1 MSDRADGNQ
10 AREGSR
16 DDWARRGTAWA
27 KTGSKTVS
35 KDDRFNQIIM
45 NAAGIEEGSRTLD
58 IASGT
63 GEPSISTAL
72 RVGPSGFSVA
82 SDFTP
87 EMLAAARNRARALD
101 LDWLLFTVCDMHALP
116 FAPSLFDAVTC
127 RFGLM
132 SASEPVKAVG
142 EARRVLRPGGR
153 AAWLVWGPYEE
164 NTEFYAV
171 RPTVMA
177 YLGEPVP
184 AEPPPRHRL
193 GKPGTLAGILEQA
206 GFTAVEETEVKDT
219 REVPVSERS
228 WQSRIDRALAERG
241 TALSESQLAE
251 LDSMVRERLEPW
263 RDGEIYRMT
272 RHARLGVGTAAG

>member
-1 MSDRADGNQ
+1 MNDATDNTR
-10 AREGSR
+10 REGSR
-16 DDWARRGTAWA
+16 DDWARRSAAWA

-45 NAAGIEEGSRTLD
+45 DAAGVEPGWRTLD

-63 GEPSISTAL
+63 GEPAISTGL
-72 RVGPSGFSVA
+72 RVGAAGFSVA
-82 SDFTP
+82 SDFSP
-87 EMLAAARNRARALD
+87 EMLAVARGRARALD
-101 LDWLLFTVCDMHALP
+101 LHWLRFTVCDMHALP
-116 FAPSLFDAVTC
+116 FAAGLFDAVTS

-132 SASEPVKAVG
+132 SASDPVKAVG
-142 EARRVLRPGGR
+142 EARRVLRPGGK
-153 AAWLVWGPYEE
+153 AAYLVWGPYEE

-184 AEPPPRHRL
+184 PEPPRRHRL

-206 GFTAVEETEVKDT
+206 GFAAVEETEVKDT

-241 TALSESQLAE
+241 TELSENQLAE
-251 LDSMVRERLEPW
+251 LDGMVRDRLEPW
-263 RDGEIYRMT
+263 RDGDAYRMT
-272 RHARLGVGTAAG
+272 RHARLAVGTA